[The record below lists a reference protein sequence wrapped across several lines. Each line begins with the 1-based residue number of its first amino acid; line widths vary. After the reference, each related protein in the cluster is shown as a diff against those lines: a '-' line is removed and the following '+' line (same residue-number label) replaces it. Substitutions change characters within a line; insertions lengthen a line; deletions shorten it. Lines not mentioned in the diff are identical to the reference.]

1 MSRSKCGLFKTYF
14 RRLGFGAI
22 PRKHCYF
29 YSNLSLKSIPSS
41 LTQNC
46 YKNMKI
52 SFSWELLNLNWVPL
66 SPTSIPYLKDYP
78 DNIFYIYVKSRR
90 LQKSQFLDSLM
101 SFEELRS
108 LFPWLEKK
116 VRSPT
121 TATFKNQKKTLWIGE
136 KLEVQPKA
144 TSLNISIFNLWINW
158 ESLSPNF
165 SFIIKNENVNLHKI
179 RLFTFQI

>member
-66 SPTSIPYLKDYP
+66 SPTSIPYLNDYP

-90 LQKSQFLDSLM
+90 LQKSQFLDSLV

-116 VRSPT
+116 VRSST
-121 TATFKNQKKTLWIGE
+121 TATFKNKKKTLWIGD

-179 RLFTFQI
+179 RLFIFQI

>member
-66 SPTSIPYLKDYP
+66 SPTSIPYLNDYP

-90 LQKSQFLDSLM
+90 LQKSQFLDSLV

-116 VRSPT
+116 VRSST
-121 TATFKNQKKTLWIGE
+121 TATFKNKKKTLWIGE

-179 RLFTFQI
+179 RLFIFQI

>member
-14 RRLGFGAI
+14 RRLAFGAI

-66 SPTSIPYLKDYP
+66 SPTSIPYLNDYP

-90 LQKSQFLDSLM
+90 LQKSQFLDSLV

-116 VRSPT
+116 VRSST
-121 TATFKNQKKTLWIGE
+121 TATFKNKKKTLWIGE

>member
-41 LTQNC
+41 LTHSC

-52 SFSWELLNLNWVPL
+52 SFSWKLLNLNWVLL

-90 LQKSQFLDSLM
+90 LQKSQFLDSLV
-101 SFEELRS
+101 SLEELRS
-108 LFPWLEKK
+108 LFPRFEKK
-116 VRSPT
+116 NEKSNQSNIQTSKNTFVNWGKTGS
-121 TATFKNQKKTLWIGE
+121 TAKGHQSK
-136 KLEVQPKA
+136 
-144 TSLNISIFNLWINW
+144 ISIFNLWINW
-158 ESLSPNF
+158 KSLSPNF
-165 SFIIKNENVNLHKI
+165 SVIIKNKKVNLHKI